1 MRLSHIR
8 DAAATAIYKRH
19 PKLIGLVSFDLVFH
33 SVSLMHTGF
42 DLIVRPA
49 TPSAR
54 DSIREL
60 ADSESAA
67 GLRPSW
73 YPRRKSSL
81 GLILDHY
88 CSNEPE
94 LGYDFE
100 LERLHWLIG
109 DGDDSLALHEIDN
122 ADVALWVRTFS

>member
-1 MRLSHIR
+1 MNLSHIR
-8 DAAATAIYKRH
+8 DAAVTSIFKRH
-19 PKLIGLVSFDLVFH
+19 PKLIGLVSFDLVFNSM
-33 SVSLMHTGF
+33 SVMHTGF

-49 TPSAR
+49 TPSAGNLL
-54 DSIREL
+54 REL
-60 ADSESAA
+60 ASTL
-67 GLRPSW
+67 GPRPSW
-73 YPRRKSSL
+73 YPVRNSAL

-88 CSNEPE
+88 CSNDPE

-109 DGDDSLALHEIDN
+109 DGDDSLALREIDN